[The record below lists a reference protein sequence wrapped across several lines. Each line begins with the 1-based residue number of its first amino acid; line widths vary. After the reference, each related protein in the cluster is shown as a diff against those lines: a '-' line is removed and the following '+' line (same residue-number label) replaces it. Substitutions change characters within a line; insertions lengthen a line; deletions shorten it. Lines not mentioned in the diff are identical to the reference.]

1 MLCLTRFVHRWVGPV
16 VDGERKITYIFRGCR
31 GRTWESILRQAV
43 ILSQIPIKP
52 GRSLTASKSTR
63 LIGAGFDVGTGGSL
77 RPAGV
82 SPRPRGPKARM
93 KIHEYQAKE
102 IFARYGVKIPNGQV
116 VRTPQEASRATQ
128 QLGGQAVLKSQ
139 VHAGGRGNAGG
150 IKVVRSPSEAED
162 VARQMLGKNLVTR
175 QTDAHGAPV
184 NVLLVEELANI
195 TLESYLAITI
205 DSSLRG
211 PVILA
216 SAKGGMDIEEVA
228 AANSEDIHTEPIDTS
243 LGLMPFQ
250 SRRIA
255 AKLGFAPEL
264 ARPASQTI
272 DALYRLFIEN
282 DCSLVEINPL
292 IVTADGEIVALDAKI
307 TLEDDSLFRHADLFK
322 LRDVTQEDKL
332 EAQAADLDI
341 SYVNLDGDVGC
352 LVNGAGLA
360 MATLDAAKNA
370 GASPANFL
378 DVGGGATDEKVAS
391 AVEIILS
398 DPKVKQVL
406 VNIFGG
412 ILRCD
417 IAARGIVLAYGSK
430 NSKLPLVVRMLGTN
444 VDEGKAIL
452 RDSGLPVTFADTIS
466 EAAEAITAAD

>member
-1 MLCLTRFVHRWVGPV
+1 
-16 VDGERKITYIFRGCR
+16 
-31 GRTWESILRQAV
+31 
-43 ILSQIPIKP
+43 
-52 GRSLTASKSTR
+52 
-63 LIGAGFDVGTGGSL
+63 
-77 RPAGV
+77 
-82 SPRPRGPKARM
+82 M

-102 IFARYGVKIPNGQV
+102 MFTRYGVKIPGGKV
-116 VRTPQEASRATQ
+116 ARTPQEASRATEE
-128 QLGGQAVLKSQ
+128 LGGQAVLKSQ

-150 IKVVRSPSEAED
+150 VKVVRSPSEAET
-162 VARQMLGKNLVTR
+162 VAGQLLGKNLVTR
-175 QTDAHGAPV
+175 QTDAQGVPV
-184 NVLLVEELANI
+184 NLLLVEELANI
-195 TLESYLAITI
+195 AHESYLAITV
-205 DSSLRG
+205 DSFYRG
-211 PVILA
+211 TVILA

-228 AANSEDIHTEPIDTS
+228 AANPEDIHTESIDSS

-250 SRRIA
+250 TRRLA
-255 AKLGFAPEL
+255 VKLGFGPEL
-264 ARPASQTI
+264 ARPVGQAI
-272 DALYRLFIEN
+272 GALYRLFIEN

-292 IVTADGEIVALDAKI
+292 IATAEGEIVALDAKI
-307 TLEDDSLFRHADLFK
+307 TLEDDSLFRHADLVE
-322 LRDVTQEDKL
+322 LRDKTQEDAL
-332 EAQAADLDI
+332 EAQAVDLDI
-341 SYVNLDGDVGC
+341 SYVTLDGDVGC

-360 MATLDAAKNA
+360 MATLDAAQNA

-417 IAARGIVLAYGSK
+417 IAARGIVLAYGNK
-430 NSKLPLVVRMLGTN
+430 NADLPLVVRMLGTN

-466 EAAEAITAAD
+466 EAAKAITAVK